1 MKKLVLAIL
10 AFGGAMAA
18 SAQDTAMTP
27 PADTSVA
34 EQSDTIHV
42 GGMIIIKK
50 HGEEGNHNETVV
62 ISNENKRKKP
72 SRISTN
78 WAIFDFGFN
87 NLNDKTIYGSGEA
100 LAFAPE
106 FTDKEQLQL
115 KNGKSVNVN
124 I

>member
-1 MKKLVLAIL
+1 MKKLLLAIL

-18 SAQDTAMTP
+18 AAQDTAMMP
-27 PADTSVA
+27 PADTSVTESA
-34 EQSDTIHV
+34 DTIHV

-50 HGEEGNHNETVV
+50 KGMEGDHDETVV

-87 NLNDKTIYGSGEA
+87 NLNDKTNYASAEA
-100 LAFAPE
+100 QAFAP
-106 FTDKEQLQL
+106 
-115 KNGKSVNVN
+115 G
-124 I
+124 